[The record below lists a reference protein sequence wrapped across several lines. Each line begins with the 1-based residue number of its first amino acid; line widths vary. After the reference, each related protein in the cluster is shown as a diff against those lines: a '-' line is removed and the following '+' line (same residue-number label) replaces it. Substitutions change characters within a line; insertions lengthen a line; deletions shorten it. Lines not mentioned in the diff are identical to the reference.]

1 MGLVVTGGGIREP
14 DVCAWLHLVLCLLLE
29 VGRRTKVF
37 RGGLHAQKNAHQH
50 GALVRMLV
58 PHLAFARA
66 LPLLCSLAQ
75 PRATS
80 PRADVRQPVDQSS
93 RTRNIKTMLRSS
105 QGVLWDVDGTLVES
119 TDLAFVAT
127 NEVLEANG
135 RPQITIEQYK
145 VGCKFTTPE
154 RCAASPGHPPPC
166 HQPSALL
173 TLRLVARRSFNDHT
187 GSPPGDGVG
196 WKLGDEF
203 DRTYVTRVSPET
215 AGLFPGIDRLLRSL
229 SLAGHPQG
237 APHRCTCYGA
247 STLVS
252 LP

>member
-1 MGLVVTGGGIREP
+1 
-14 DVCAWLHLVLCLLLE
+14 
-29 VGRRTKVF
+29 
-37 RGGLHAQKNAHQH
+37 
-50 GALVRMLV
+50 MLV
-58 PHLAFARA
+58 PHLAFART

-80 PRADVRQPVDQSS
+80 PRADDVRQPVDQSS
-93 RTRNIKTMLRSS
+93 RARNIKTMLRSS

-154 RCAASPGHPPPC
+154 RCARPAPGIRLPPC
-166 HQPSALL
+166 GQPSALL
-173 TLRLVARRSFNDHT
+173 TLRCAARRSFNDHT
-187 GSPPGDGVG
+187 GSPPGDEVG

-215 AGLFPGIDRLLRSL
+215 AGLFPGIARLL
-229 SLAGHPQG
+229 
-237 APHRCTCYGA
+237 
-247 STLVS
+247 
-252 LP
+252 

>member
-1 MGLVVTGGGIREP
+1 
-14 DVCAWLHLVLCLLLE
+14 
-29 VGRRTKVF
+29 
-37 RGGLHAQKNAHQH
+37 
-50 GALVRMLV
+50 MLV
-58 PHLAFARA
+58 PHLSLART

-75 PRATS
+75 PRTTS
-80 PRADVRQPVDQSS
+80 PRADDPSS
-93 RTRNIKTMLRSS
+93 RARNIKTMLRSA

-135 RPQITIEQYK
+135 RPQITVEQYK

-154 RCAASPGHPPPC
+154 RCAPSPSGARAVPATLLAPA
-166 HQPSALL
+166 ALL
-173 TLRLVARRSFNDHT
+173 SLRRVARRSFNVHI
-187 GSPPGDGVG
+187 GSPPGDELG

-229 SLAGHPQG
+229 ALAGHPQG
-237 APHRCTCYGA
+237 APRRSAPY
-247 STLVS
+247 
-252 LP
+252 

>member
-1 MGLVVTGGGIREP
+1 
-14 DVCAWLHLVLCLLLE
+14 
-29 VGRRTKVF
+29 
-37 RGGLHAQKNAHQH
+37 
-50 GALVRMLV
+50 MLV
-58 PHLAFARA
+58 PHLALART

-80 PRADVRQPVDQSS
+80 PRADDVRQPIDQSS
-93 RTRNIKTMLRSS
+93 RARNIKTMLRSS

-154 RCAASPGHPPPC
+154 R
-166 HQPSALL
+166 
-173 TLRLVARRSFNDHT
+173 FNDHT
-187 GSPPGDGVG
+187 GSPP
-196 WKLGDEF
+196 GDEF

-229 SLAGHPQG
+229 ALA
-237 APHRCTCYGA
+237 
-247 STLVS
+247 
-252 LP
+252 